1 MKTNN
6 QFKNIHKK
14 LRNNGNGSLL
24 PLSKNRENKMKP
36 TNCYDCLNI
45 TSCEVNEL
53 NEVTEVTE
61 VNVSTQNSCIFNCL
75 PEDTINIILQY
86 LPINTRLTILKS
98 KYNRKI
104 IHLKL
109 LNMHNKTDIKK
120 MFDCAII
127 AQKVLKFVLKPE
139 IFSQSSHKYLTLYKI
154 PLMESILAAIKHYTN
169 IYKKQDNYN
178 KFIEE
183 MMFKLYLQLI
193 LL

>member
-6 QFKNIHKK
+6 QFKNIHKR
-14 LRNNGNGSLL
+14 LRNNGNASLL

-45 TSCEVNEL
+45 ISCEVNE
-53 NEVTEVTE
+53 VTKLTK
-61 VNVSTQNSCIFNCL
+61 VNVSTQNNCIFSCL

-86 LPINTRLTILKS
+86 LPIATRLKMFKS

-109 LNMHNKTDIKK
+109 QNMHNKKDIKK
-120 MFDCAII
+120 MFDCART
-127 AQKVLKFVLKPE
+127 AQKVLKIVLKPE
-139 IFSQSSHKYLTLYKI
+139 IFSQHKYLSLYKI
-154 PLMESILAAIKHYTN
+154 PLIELILTAIKHYIH
-169 IYKKQDNYN
+169 IYKKQD
-178 KFIEE
+178 KFTKIIEK
-183 MMFKLYLQLI
+183 MMFTLYLQLI